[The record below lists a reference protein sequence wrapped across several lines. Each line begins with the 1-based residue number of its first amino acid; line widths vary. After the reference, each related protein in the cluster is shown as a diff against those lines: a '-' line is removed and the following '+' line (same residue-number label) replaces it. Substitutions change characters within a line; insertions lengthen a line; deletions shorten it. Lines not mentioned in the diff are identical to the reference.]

1 MQPYPNRGGMP
12 VRYMLPPGYR
22 QDYPPFVNPSFDRY
36 AVRPITDRDPRM
48 WRPGNNPPSY
58 GPGYGQGNPPANGQ
72 GNPPANGQGNPQPQ
86 RAPTANVNKNSMQ
99 PQKRMPGQQQQPGG
113 QPYNNPNSKDKRN
126 PDLTTSRSK
135 TPGYRKGTKEFRD
148 TAFTIE
154 PDGTRNNAI
163 KGLVSNDDI
172 NNLLK
177 HKGTKVKVAKIY
189 RITKTKAEDDPDSSE
204 EELPPAP
211 PPPPPVQRPV
221 SVASSSGSSY
231 CSLCNDRPCS
241 QCLNVRTVHVDDDC
255 PLCRAE
261 RQRHVYD
268 DCPECRAEQ
277 IREQARRQ
285 RLQ

>member
-1 MQPYPNRGGMP
+1 
-12 VRYMLPPGYR
+12 
-22 QDYPPFVNPSFDRY
+22 
-36 AVRPITDRDPRM
+36 
-48 WRPGNNPPSY
+48 
-58 GPGYGQGNPPANGQ
+58 
-72 GNPPANGQGNPQPQ
+72 
-86 RAPTANVNKNSMQ
+86 MQ
-99 PQKRMPGQQQQPGG
+99 PQQRMPGQQQPGG

-126 PDLTTSRSK
+126 PDLATSGSK
-135 TPGYRKGTKEFRD
+135 TPGSRKGQKEYRD

-154 PDGTRNNAI
+154 PDGRKNTDI

-204 EELPPAP
+204 EELPPP

-231 CSLCNDRPCS
+231 CSLCGDRPCS

>member
-1 MQPYPNRGGMP
+1 MP

-204 EELPPAP
+204 EELPPP

-221 SVASSSGSSY
+221 SSSSGSSY
-231 CSLCNDRPCS
+231 CSLCDRPCS
-241 QCLNVRTVHVDDDC
+241 QCLRERTVHVDDDC